1 MINPFELFG
10 LSVDSEV
17 SELKKA
23 YYSLALLCHPDKGG
37 NKESMIQLINAYNYV
52 KINLEHKSNKTYE
65 EAEKEFEL
73 FVKEQKEQ
81 QYPSIDKI
89 TNELFNRT
97 LDIDKDSEYNCI
109 ALNIFR
115 ESGYSNIM
123 ESSINTREDNP
134 SEPQNKF
141 KRDIII
147 YEEPKNAPYYL
158 DNKLDLT
165 ITEVKDFSTKNMC
178 DYYQAFCEPEKIEEK
193 KIIDVN
199 DAYEKLLQERTLP

>member
-37 NKESMIQLINAYNYV
+37 DMDSMVQLINAYNYV
-52 KINLEHKSNKTYE
+52 KKNLEHKSDKTYE

-73 FVKEQKEQ
+73 FVQEQNEQ
-81 QYPSIDKI
+81 EYPSIDEI
-89 TNELFNRT
+89 TNELFDRT
-97 LDIDKDSEYNCI
+97 LQLDKDNEYNCV